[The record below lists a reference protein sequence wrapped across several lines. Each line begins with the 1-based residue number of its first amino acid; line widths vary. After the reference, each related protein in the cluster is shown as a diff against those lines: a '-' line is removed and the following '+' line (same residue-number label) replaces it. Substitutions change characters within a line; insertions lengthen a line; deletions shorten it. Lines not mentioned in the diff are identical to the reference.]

1 MDQTTGPV
9 PGTPP
14 RSARWTQVRAVLLV
28 LLELYARDP
37 LLAGVDRE
45 KLALLAER
53 YAFEPWPGERALP
66 EYVGRRGRLV
76 RWSPDFN
83 EGPQERATRRAMLRR
98 IWGHFVVLSA
108 SLATYYDRDE
118 PILTVRF
125 GDGLVT
131 VVYAMDVE
139 WLDDDGQGGDDT
151 PAA

>member
-1 MDQTTGPV
+1 
-9 PGTPP
+9 
-14 RSARWTQVRAVLLV
+14 
-28 LLELYARDP
+28 
-37 LLAGVDRE
+37 
-45 KLALLAER
+45 
-53 YAFEPWPGERALP
+53 
-66 EYVGRRGRLV
+66 
-76 RWSPDFN
+76 
-83 EGPQERATRRAMLRR
+83 MLRR

>member
-14 RSARWTQVRAVLLV
+14 RSARWTQVRALLLV

-45 KLALLAER
+45 KLADLAER

-66 EYVGRRGRLV
+66 ELKGRRGRLV
-76 RWSPDFN
+76 RWSPDWT
-83 EGPQERATRRAMLRR
+83 ESRRETRTMLRR
-98 IWGHFVVLSA
+98 LGGHFTVLSA
-108 SLATYYDRDE
+108 SVATYYDRSE
-118 PILTVRF
+118 PLVMARF
-125 GDGLVT
+125 GDGEILPL
-131 VVYAMDVE
+131 YAMDVE
-139 WLDDDGQGGDDT
+139 WLDQGDGDDT